1 MQYNFDEVIDRYGT
15 SSVKYDLVEKVF
27 GRNDVTPM
35 WVADMDFKAPQF
47 ILDAIKKRCEHPVLG
62 YTFGS
67 DNYFKVV
74 IDWLKKHYDISAEKH
89 ELHYVPGIV
98 AGISFCLQAFTEP
111 GDKILVM
118 NPVYPPFIKLPKNN
132 GRNLLVNELQLVDN
146 QFVIDFEDFERK
158 AKGCKM
164 FILSNPHNPGGRVWS
179 EEELN
184 RMADICYDNNVI
196 VISDEIHA
204 DLTLHG
210 FKHHSFAS
218 ISQKAKDISI
228 TFIAPS
234 KTFNIAGLATSIA
247 YINNAELRNT
257 LFSYLDNYE
266 IANGNVFAYLGAEVA
281 FCREGEIWLAQLKD
295 YIAKN
300 VTYVDEFFKKNLPL
314 VKPILPQAS
323 FLVWLDFRG
332 LNISHQQLVDR
343 LINVAKVGLNNGLEF
358 GDNYSCFM
366 RMNIGCPTEKL
377 ASALDRIALSLNS

>member
-27 GRNDVTPM
+27 GRNDVIPM

-47 ILDAIKKRCEHPVLG
+47 ILDAIKKRCEHPILG

-74 IDWLKKHYDISAEKH
+74 INWLRNHYDILAEKH

-98 AGISFCLQAFTEP
+98 AGISFCLQAFTNP

-132 GRNLLVNELQLVDN
+132 GRNLIVNELQLIDN

-158 AKGCKM
+158 AKDCKM

-204 DLTLHG
+204 DLVLPG
-210 FKHHSFAS
+210 FKHTSFAS
-218 ISQKAKDISI
+218 VSQKAKDISI

-281 FCREGEIWLAQLKD
+281 FCKEGEEWLEQLKS
-295 YIAKN
+295 YINKN
-300 VTYVDEFFKKNLPL
+300 VLYVDEFFKKNLPL

-323 FLVWLDFRG
+323 FLVWIDFRG

-343 LINVAKVGLNNGLEF
+343 LINVAKVGLNNGIEF
-358 GDNYSCFM
+358 GDNYECFM
-366 RMNIGCPTEKL
+366 RMNIGCPIEKL
-377 ASALDRIALSLNS
+377 ACALDRIAMAINS